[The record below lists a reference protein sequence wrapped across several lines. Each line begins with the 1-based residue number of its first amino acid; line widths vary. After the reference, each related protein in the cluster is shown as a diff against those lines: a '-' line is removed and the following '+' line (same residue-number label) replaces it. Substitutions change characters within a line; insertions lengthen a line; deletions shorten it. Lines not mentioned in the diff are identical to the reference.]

1 MLLPT
6 LLFLFSLLPAQ
17 SENYLNAD
25 SLPREAAQVQAF
37 VPAGWQL
44 EQQVEGDLNRDA
56 LADTA
61 LVLVEKLPPKADKND
76 LPERNRALVILFK
89 TPAGQWQRVAVG
101 SRVLLCTRCGGA
113 FFGVVETPVEVSIAN
128 SVVIVNQEFGSRN
141 LTHQTLRFRYEPASQ
156 KMALIGLD
164 LHDADRATGTT
175 IEESTN
181 FLTGVKLRK
190 QTRLQKGTGN
200 ELPPVRTRQQV
211 PKILKPLENVNY
223 EDYYA
228 N

>member
-1 MLLPT
+1 
-6 LLFLFSLLPAQ
+6 
-17 SENYLNAD
+17 
-25 SLPREAAQVQAF
+25 
-37 VPAGWQL
+37 
-44 EQQVEGDLNRDA
+44 
-56 LADTA
+56 
-61 LVLVEKLPPKADKND
+61 
-76 LPERNRALVILFK
+76 
-89 TPAGQWQRVAVG
+89 
-101 SRVLLCTRCGGA
+101 
-113 FFGVVETPVEVSIAN
+113 
-128 SVVIVNQEFGSRN
+128 VVIVNQEFGSRN
-141 LTHQTLRFRYEPASQ
+141 LTHQTLRFRYEPTSQ

-164 LHDADRATGTT
+164 LHDTDRATATT

-211 PKILKPLENVNY
+211 AKILKPLENVNY